1 MTTQLNLTLYH
12 GEPNGPSFTA
22 LAALFEKDV
31 HADLLH
37 IDLTHVDRHGPQCER
52 SVAVDMSI
60 EGEGPVLVTD
70 GEAMADSVFIACFLD
85 DVGSGPALRPA
96 DPYARWQMMMFCRQ
110 TIERV
115 APAAAFLGCKAH
127 LHGKLQAM
135 VEGVF
140 DGLTARIHSEDLR
153 ARWHDVR
160 DGKFPDAQV
169 ADSLGKIE
177 QAAERVEAQLD
188 GKDWL
193 MGAFSI
199 ADLESYAWLAGMVEL
214 VPHAFADKP
223 QTNAWLERMRNRP
236 AVQRTLSA
244 ATVPDPRQ
252 VWAPGPEINRW
263 G

>member
-1 MTTQLNLTLYH
+1 MGQQPALTLYH
-12 GEPNGPSFTA
+12 GEPNGPSFTV
-22 LAALFEKDV
+22 LAALFEKGLN
-31 HADLLH
+31 ADLVH
-37 IDLTHVDRHGPQCER
+37 IDLTHADRHGPNCER

-60 EGEGPVLVTD
+60 EGEGPVLVAN
-70 GEAMADSVFIACFLD
+70 GEAMADSVFIACYLD
-85 DVGSGPALRPA
+85 DIGSGPALRPA
-96 DPYARWQMMMFCRQ
+96 DPYVRWQMMMFTRQ

-127 LHGKLQAM
+127 LHGKLHAM

-160 DGKFPDAQV
+160 DGTFADDQV
-169 ADSLGKIE
+169 ADSITKIS
-177 QAAERVEAQLD
+177 QAVDKVEAQLE
-188 GKDWL
+188 GRDWL
-193 MGAFSI
+193 MGTFSI

-214 VPHAFADKP
+214 VPQAFANAP
-223 QTNAWLERMRNRP
+223 RTNAWLERMRNRP
-236 AVQRTLSA
+236 AVQRALSA
-244 ATVPDPRQ
+244 ATVADPSQ